1 MIISQALIDSE
12 ISREKYT
19 TSINE
24 KKRYRWLKEDIRM
37 VKSQKSNAEKDKLIE
52 KEKGIGTN
60 EIIRW
65 NNRNT

>member
-37 VKSQKSNAEKDKLIE
+37 VKSQNSNAEKDKLIE
-52 KEKGIGTN
+52 KEKGIG
-60 EIIRW
+60 
-65 NNRNT
+65 

>member
-60 EIIRW
+60 EIIR
-65 NNRNT
+65 

>member
-52 KEKGIGTN
+52 KEKGIETN
-60 EIIRW
+60 EIIR
-65 NNRNT
+65 

>member
-12 ISREKYT
+12 ISREEYT

-37 VKSQKSNAEKDKLIE
+37 VKSQNSNAEKDKLIE
-52 KEKGIGTN
+52 KEKGIG
-60 EIIRW
+60 
-65 NNRNT
+65 

>member
-1 MIISQALIDSE
+1 MIIYQALIDSE

-19 TSINE
+19 ASINE

-37 VKSQKSNAEKDKLIE
+37 VKSQNNNAEKDKLIE

-60 EIIRW
+60 EIIR
-65 NNRNT
+65 